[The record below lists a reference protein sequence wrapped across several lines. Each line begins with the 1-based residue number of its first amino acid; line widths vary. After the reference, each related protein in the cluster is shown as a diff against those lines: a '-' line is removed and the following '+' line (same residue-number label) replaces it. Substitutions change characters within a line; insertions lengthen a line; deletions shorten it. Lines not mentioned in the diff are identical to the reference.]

1 MRPEQLAR
9 VAAQR
14 RSQGN
19 IGVAYTYNEP
29 MIWFEY
35 VMACAPLIAAEGMVN
50 VLVTNGI
57 IEPDPLEEL
66 LPHIDAMNVD
76 IKSIKEDFYKKYC
89 RAKLIPVLENIKTA
103 KKKKVHIEIT
113 NLVIPTLNDSKE
125 NFEKLVDWIADN
137 TGVDTPLHFSRYFP
151 CYKFSLPSTPIS
163 TLKLAKEIAD
173 KRLKYV
179 YLGNV

>member
-1 MRPEQLAR
+1 
-9 VAAQR
+9 
-14 RSQGN
+14 
-19 IGVAYTYNEP
+19 
-29 MIWFEY
+29 
-35 VMACAPLIAAEGMVN
+35 
-50 VLVTNGI
+50 
-57 IEPDPLEEL
+57 
-66 LPHIDAMNVD
+66 MNVD